1 MDWREALA
9 AYLKARLPAADS
21 VEVTRVGGMPAGAS
35 NQTLSVDIRVTCEG
49 VPADVPL
56 VLRPE
61 RPDGILAPY
70 DIERQFRVLR
80 ALSRTEVPVPA
91 VMWHERD
98 AAVLGAPFFL
108 MHRLA
113 CETLPLFWYGESS
126 RRLASAATALARVHE
141 VDWREAGL
149 AFLLPQSEGPLP
161 SPLGCE
167 LPAWKARA
175 EHLGLVAH
183 PALLALEKYLLAN
196 EPEDA
201 RHALIHGDPNPGNY
215 LVRGDDVVAVVD
227 WELASIG
234 EPRSDF
240 GFYAAL
246 LAVFG
251 GYASDGGETVLSRAY
266 AAATGRQPTHLP
278 YYEAWGLYRMMII
291 MGGWAGRGM
300 GLDGMEGLV
309 SRISRLL
316 GPRWAA

>member
-35 NQTLSVDIRVTCEG
+35 NQTLSLDIRVTCEG

-98 AAVLGAPFFL
+98 ATVLGAPFFL

-126 RRLASAATALARVHE
+126 RRLASAACSR
-141 VDWREAGL
+141 
-149 AFLLPQSEGPLP
+149 PLP
-161 SPLGCE
+161 LGHRAMAFPAAQPPRPLFCARLGMAAMP
-167 LPAWKARA
+167 PAPKPW
-175 EHLGLVAH
+175 
-183 PALLALEKYLLAN
+183 
-196 EPEDA
+196 
-201 RHALIHGDPNPGNY
+201 
-215 LVRGDDVVAVVD
+215 
-227 WELASIG
+227 SI
-234 EPRSDF
+234 S
-240 GFYAAL
+240 
-246 LAVFG
+246 
-251 GYASDGGETVLSRAY
+251 
-266 AAATGRQPTHLP
+266 
-278 YYEAWGLYRMMII
+278 
-291 MGGWAGRGM
+291 
-300 GLDGMEGLV
+300 
-309 SRISRLL
+309 
-316 GPRWAA
+316 